1 MMLTGAIAVLAAA
14 TRAPAAQGY
23 PAQSPTGFLDDFDG
37 PAGSPPNPQYWTVP
51 SWSIAKN
58 MYLDGQ
64 SHLVVKNTGAVDN
77 YTESKLVSQD
87 KVTLDY
93 GTFSASIKMPPGRGL
108 WPAFWLL
115 GGNNDTVPWPSCGE
129 IDVIELI
136 SDGKYYCT
144 IHGPATRH
152 QPNGE
157 QQQFS
162 GPLWFDPT
170 AGFHTYWSTHLEDA
184 ITFGI
189 DSTTFG
195 TMTPSTGPPD
205 VAWPYNQPFY
215 MILDLAT
222 GDGRWCPK
230 PNAKTPFPAI
240 MLVDWVKWEPAS

>member
-1 MMLTGAIAVLAAA
+1 
-14 TRAPAAQGY
+14 
-23 PAQSPTGFLDDFDG
+23 
-37 PAGSPPNPQYWTVP
+37 
-51 SWSIAKN
+51 

-64 SHLVVKNTGAVDN
+64 SHLVVKNTGRVDN

-87 KVTLDY
+87 KVTLGY

-129 IDVIELI
+129 IGVIELI
-136 SDGKYYCT
+136 S
-144 IHGPATRH
+144 
-152 QPNGE
+152 
-157 QQQFS
+157 
-162 GPLWFDPT
+162 DPT
-170 AGFHTYWSTHLEDA
+170 AGFHTYLCTHLDDA

-195 TMTPSTGPPD
+195 TMTPSTGPQD
-205 VAWPYNQPFY
+205 VAWPCNQPFY
-215 MILDLAT
+215 IILDLAT

-230 PNAKTPFPAI
+230 PNATTPFPAI